1 MKNGPVQSRVKI
13 NEGEQYIVNL
23 SKSKRRIGMVWLY
36 YLISE
41 RTCCVFCNF
50 FRNEQCPA
58 ARSARCA
65 LFVLSHVCVF
75 AGELIWS
82 NLALSRALLGQWSKV
97 WSLGRVFVIVVWR
110 KKESGHHRQCG
121 FYSLLSSVKVN
132 SSKICQISLILRHLL
147 NKIYCAKFHCNCAK
161 LHLNCAIFHWRFS
174 RILPNR
180 NCANFHWYCAIF
192 N

>member
-1 MKNGPVQSRVKI
+1 MRGGGQRPYGIFPGIHPILRSHPSLTQLQVKRQTSYFIKEWCWWTVQYSR
-13 NEGEQYIVNL
+13 GLGTLTLLLFGWQYLFNQ
-23 SKSKRRIGMVWLY
+23 
-36 YLISE
+36 ISD
-41 RTCCVFCNF
+41 
-50 FRNEQCPA
+50 
-58 ARSARCA
+58 
-65 LFVLSHVCVF
+65 LF
-75 AGELIWS
+75 
-82 NLALSRALLGQWSKV
+82 
-97 WSLGRVFVIVVWR
+97 SLGCSNGRMSCSPCSHFWQRRLHQRKRLRLRR

-161 LHLNCAIFHWRFS
+161 FHLNCAIFHWRFS
-174 RILPNR
+174 RILPNS